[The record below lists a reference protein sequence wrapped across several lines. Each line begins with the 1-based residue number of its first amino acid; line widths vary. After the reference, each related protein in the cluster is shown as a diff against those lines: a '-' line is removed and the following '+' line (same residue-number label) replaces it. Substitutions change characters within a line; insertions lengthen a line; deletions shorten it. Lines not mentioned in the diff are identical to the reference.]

1 MEFEGSR
8 RSHPLPPPLERGDDF
23 DSKFNWILFFF
34 FFFWNFVLK
43 RGSLLSIIILMFY
56 EPKQEAIINLIVH
69 IEKRLYK
76 EQ

>member
-23 DSKFNWILFFF
+23 DSKFNWILFF

-69 IEKRLYK
+69 IEERLYK